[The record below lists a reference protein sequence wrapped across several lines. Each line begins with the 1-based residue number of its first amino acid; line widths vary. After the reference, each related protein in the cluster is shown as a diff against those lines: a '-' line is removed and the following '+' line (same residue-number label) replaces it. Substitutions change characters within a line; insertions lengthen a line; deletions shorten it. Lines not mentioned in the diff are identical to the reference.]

1 MTAVAL
7 RAVLLT
13 HPPTPSQ
20 CPRLRYASLRGL
32 GHPRM
37 WMGTESG
44 RHEPLR
50 APLPLRG
57 ACWAPLPLRAVG
69 TFLRFERCG
78 PRWGL
83 QLFYAPKRAYPHSA
97 PAQPSNPHSAPAQ
110 PFAPHALFLPPLTP
124 LRGEGEIGRWGLSVL
139 PFATTLRPDLLGSA
153 SLLRVA
159 SPTPHAFSTPPA
171 APLRGAV
178 S

>member
-1 MTAVAL
+1 MTLVAL
-7 RAVLLT
+7 RAILLT
-13 HPPTPSQ
+13 HPPTPSL

-32 GHPRM
+32 GHPRERM
-37 WMGTESG
+37 ATGSG

-50 APLPLRG
+50 AL
-57 ACWAPLPLRAVG
+57 LPLRAVG
-69 TFLRFERCG
+69 TFLRFVRCG
-78 PRWGL
+78 PRWGS
-83 QLFYAPKRAYPHSA
+83 QLYYATKRAYPHSA
-97 PAQPSNPHSAPAQ
+97 PAQPGNPHSAPAL
-110 PFAPHALFLPPLTP
+110 PFAPHALFLPPLAP

-139 PFATTLRPDLLGSA
+139 PFATTLRPEQLGSA

-159 SPTPHAFSTPPA
+159 PPTPHAFSTPPA